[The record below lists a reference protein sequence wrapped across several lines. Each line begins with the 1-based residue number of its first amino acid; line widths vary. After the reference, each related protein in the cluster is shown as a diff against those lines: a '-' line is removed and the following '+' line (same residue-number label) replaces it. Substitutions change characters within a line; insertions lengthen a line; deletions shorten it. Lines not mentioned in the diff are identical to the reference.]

1 MMSFLYFLFP
11 YLENYIYKKVMLK
24 KIEDV
29 NNKQIPLS
37 YMKGYEKLTM
47 DEMEKF
53 HANTF
58 EYKKLL
64 EDKAKTSLFS
74 VTISIT
80 LLVSFV
86 DLLFKIEYFRTLSII
101 LLFFS
106 VTNMILAGK
115 MALDVSGNLNAF
127 SQLFPHELHLKKKVK
142 KEILAYAIEE
152 NVNYNTIRNN
162 HVFLS
167 YKCIMISIVAI
178 ALVGL
183 LYIIGRSTTASLPVP
198 DKQTELLKQL
208 NANSIQNTESLND
221 IGNTFKKVDNNSV
234 EITKTLK
241 ELNVILNE
249 MKKQTE
255 SLVNDKS
262 KQSPE
267 VVPIQK

>member
-1 MMSFLYFLFP
+1 
-11 YLENYIYKKVMLK
+11 
-24 KIEDV
+24 
-29 NNKQIPLS
+29 
-37 YMKGYEKLTM
+37 M

-53 HANTF
+53 HADTF

-80 LLVSFV
+80 LIVSFV
-86 DLLFKIEYFRTLSII
+86 DLLFKIDYFRTLSII

-115 MALDVSGNLNAF
+115 MALDVSGNLNVF
-127 SQLFPHELHLKKKVK
+127 SQLFPSELHLKKKVK
-142 KEILAYAIEE
+142 KEILAYAIEA

-167 YKCIMISIVAI
+167 YKSIMISLAAI

-183 LYIIGRSTTASLPVP
+183 LYIVGRSTTAALP
-198 DKQTELLKQL
+198 DKQTEILNQLK
-208 NANSIQNTESLND
+208 ADSIQNTKSLND
-221 IGNTFKKVDNNSV
+221 INNIFTKIDNNSV

-241 ELNVILNE
+241 EMNVILNE
-249 MKKQTE
+249 MKKQIE
-255 SLVNDKS
+255 SLVNDKR
-262 KQSPE
+262 KLSPE